1 MINSKLILIL
11 KSFTK
16 KEIKDFTLFL
26 NSALFNKNTEV
37 TQLYQLLKKYY
48 PHFDNKLIT
57 HEALS
62 EKITGK
68 RNIKKLRYIMT
79 DLTKL
84 AEKFIAFKHFNST
97 LNHNS
102 QHLLSAYQERNLFK
116 YFHEELQKNHHQLN
130 NVSSV
135 RNDSYYKYTHE
146 MSELAYI
153 VSHKNTTRN
162 TDTELQHLSDHL
174 DLYYLTKKLKYSSEI
189 INRMNILKT
198 NHNIEFLEKLLPI
211 IETDSI
217 KNNPVIK
224 VYLLVLKTLRFP
236 ENEKTYHLLRAAIN
250 KNINYFSSEEQYDLY
265 GYLQNYCIK
274 KINSGKN
281 NYLMLLFENYTE
293 MISNKVIIKDNQI
306 TQFDFKNIITV
317 ALRVE
322 KYDWANNFIHEFK
335 SFLPEKERTNAI
347 AYNQARIEFYKK
359 NYSIGLKT
367 LLSVEFT
374 DVFYS
379 LDSRVLILKTYYE
392 LEDYE
397 AALSLINSF
406 KIYLKRDKKISDFQN
421 STYSGFIKIFN
432 LLIRYKLGYLN
443 DLNYIEN
450 ELENIK
456 QIADSTWLNQK
467 IEALKKSNNV

>member
-1 MINSKLILIL
+1 M
-11 KSFTK
+11 
-16 KEIKDFTLFL
+16 
-26 NSALFNKNTEV
+26 
-37 TQLYQLLKKYY
+37 
-48 PHFDNKLIT
+48 
-57 HEALS
+57 
-62 EKITGK
+62 
-68 RNIKKLRYIMT
+68 
-79 DLTKL
+79 
-84 AEKFIAFKHFNST
+84 
-97 LNHNS
+97 
-102 QHLLSAYQERNLFK
+102 
-116 YFHEELQKNHHQLN
+116 
-130 NVSSV
+130 
-135 RNDSYYKYTHE
+135 
-146 MSELAYI
+146 
-153 VSHKNTTRN
+153 
-162 TDTELQHLSDHL
+162 
-174 DLYYLTKKLKYSSEI
+174 
-189 INRMNILKT
+189 
-198 NHNIEFLEKLLPI
+198 
-211 IETDSI
+211 
-217 KNNPVIK
+217 
-224 VYLLVLKTLRFP
+224 LKTLRFP

-250 KNINYFSSEEQYDLY
+250 KNIKYFNNEEQYDLY

-322 KYDWANNFIHEFK
+322 KYDWATNFIHEFK
-335 SFLPEKERTNAI
+335 SFLPEKERANAI

-379 LDSRVLILKTYYE
+379 LDSRVLILKTYFE

-432 LLIRYKLGYLN
+432 LLIRFKLGYLN

-467 IEALKKSNNV
+467 IEILKKCY

>member
-1 MINSKLILIL
+1 
-11 KSFTK
+11 
-16 KEIKDFTLFL
+16 
-26 NSALFNKNTEV
+26 
-37 TQLYQLLKKYY
+37 
-48 PHFDNKLIT
+48 
-57 HEALS
+57 
-62 EKITGK
+62 
-68 RNIKKLRYIMT
+68 
-79 DLTKL
+79 
-84 AEKFIAFKHFNST
+84 
-97 LNHNS
+97 
-102 QHLLSAYQERNLFK
+102 
-116 YFHEELQKNHHQLN
+116 
-130 NVSSV
+130 
-135 RNDSYYKYTHE
+135 
-146 MSELAYI
+146 
-153 VSHKNTTRN
+153 
-162 TDTELQHLSDHL
+162 
-174 DLYYLTKKLKYSSEI
+174 
-189 INRMNILKT
+189 MNILRT
-198 NHNIEFLEKLLPI
+198 NYNIEFLEKLLPI
-211 IETDSI
+211 IEADSI

-250 KNINYFSSEEQYDLY
+250 KNIKYFNNEEQYDLY

-322 KYDWANNFIHEFK
+322 KYDWATNFIHEFK
-335 SFLPEKERTNAI
+335 SFLPEKERANAI

-379 LDSRVLILKTYYE
+379 LDSRVLILKTYFE

-432 LLIRYKLGYLN
+432 LLIRFKLGYLN

-467 IEALKKSNNV
+467 IEILKKCY